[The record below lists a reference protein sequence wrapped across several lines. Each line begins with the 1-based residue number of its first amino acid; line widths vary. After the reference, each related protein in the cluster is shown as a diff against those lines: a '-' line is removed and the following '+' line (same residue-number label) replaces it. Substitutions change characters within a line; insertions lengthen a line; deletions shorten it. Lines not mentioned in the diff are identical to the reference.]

1 MKSTM
6 MQVPLNLSHF
16 LERAG
21 KLFGGQ
27 EIVSRMP
34 DKSLHRYTYADFYLR
49 TRQLAEGLQ
58 RAGLKRGDRVATLM
72 WNHYAHYES
81 YFGVIVAGGVM
92 HTLNLRL
99 SPEDIAFIANHAKD
113 RFLIVDDVLLPLLE
127 KFRHNINLERVI
139 VVPLEG
145 KSVPDGLTTTRRCC
159 APRPAISTIPRWT
172 R

>member
-21 KLFGGQ
+21 KLFGGR

-34 DKSLHRYTYADFYLR
+34 DKSLHRYTYADFHNR
-49 TRQLAEGLQ
+49 TRRLAEALQ

-72 WNHYAHYES
+72 WNHYAHYET

-99 SPEDIAFIANHAKD
+99 APEDIAFIANHARD
-113 RFLIVDDVLLPLLE
+113 RFLVVDDVLLPLFE
-127 KFRHNINLERVI
+127 KFRHQVDLERVI
-139 VVPLEG
+139 VVPLTAAAVATG
-145 KSVPDGLTTTRRCC
+145 FDDY
-159 APRPAISTIPRWT
+159 
-172 R
+172 